1 MISSLASK
9 CQEFKPRGLQ
19 FQFKKRLKN
28 GHPNFKGLQFWSQIY
43 VAISPSSKL
52 FILHESNIEKLA
64 QWDVGSWYGIKKEY
78 IKIFSSLSPQDVKT
92 FNWIA
97 GPLLETISKF
107 DRLKNWV
114 PDCSAQDRNSMKR
127 FYSQNMS
134 SRCTSSPVGK
144 IKILYFYQTLFCL
157 AGWKFST

>member
-43 VAISPSSKL
+43 VAISPSSKF
-52 FILHESNIEKLA
+52 FILQESNIEKLA

-114 PDCSAQDRNSMKR
+114 PDCSGQEFDE
-127 FYSQNMS
+127 
-134 SRCTSSPVGK
+134 
-144 IKILYFYQTLFCL
+144 KILVSEHVLKVYFKPSRQNKDFVFLPDPIL
-157 AGWKFST
+157 PL